1 MQPPGSE
8 GRRNYETIGVFS
20 PDGEYLP
27 FVAPIVTEGR
37 PEEWLNTVE
46 EAMFAATKRHL
57 YRVTAPIWN
66 LLRRHEPSKV
76 CICILRSRTHVCML
90 GIATRYVSLSLCSF
104 DKPSRSHL
112 SSSLIASSNPG
123 QPASQ
128 PRLSTA

>member
-57 YRVTAPIWN
+57 YRVTAPE
-66 LLRRHEPSKV
+66 LHLQHCHKPSKFA
-76 CICILRSRTHVCML
+76 C
-90 GIATRYVSLSLCSF
+90 AY
-104 DKPSRSHL
+104 
-112 SSSLIASSNPG
+112 
-123 QPASQ
+123 
-128 PRLSTA
+128 

>member
-8 GRRNYETIGVFS
+8 GRRNYETTGVFS

-57 YRVTAPIWN
+57 YRVRAP
-66 LLRRHEPSKV
+66 E
-76 CICILRSRTHVCML
+76 
-90 GIATRYVSLSLCSF
+90 
-104 DKPSRSHL
+104 SHL
-112 SSSLIASSNPG
+112 LHCHLHVHAKK
-123 QPASQ
+123 QD
-128 PRLSTA
+128 

>member
-8 GRRNYETIGVFS
+8 GRRNYETTGVFS

-57 YRVTAPIWN
+57 YRVQRITLLGSYVFELAN
-66 LLRRHEPSKV
+66 LTVLLR
-76 CICILRSRTHVCML
+76 
-90 GIATRYVSLSLCSF
+90 
-104 DKPSRSHL
+104 
-112 SSSLIASSNPG
+112 
-123 QPASQ
+123 Q
-128 PRLSTA
+128 